1 MTEWRPVVA
10 AVAGTL
16 LLAGCTSGADGG
28 SAGEEKKGSAR
39 STSGSD
45 GAGSSASADGT
56 DTTTPA
62 DGADPS
68 SSAAAVAEDEPYTM
82 AEELAPRTRSEA
94 VAFVRGLTPR
104 ADNFGSGF
112 RKAQPYESDPGEWA
126 VLDEDCV
133 WQRQPLPD
141 TALASLTR
149 RFELPGSEG
158 KGPVQVSM
166 TVTVHKDTTAA
177 RRDMAV
183 SLEEALRCPN
193 QRLNATEQVRGLY
206 SRADPFSE
214 ARNGVTDDDLIES
227 GELLVDGIKGALP
240 FDWFKY
246 RLGPV
251 TVAATDRIGAGHT
264 DEEASRIAS
273 QVAQG
278 VAYTAAE
285 IDSIGGN
292 TARDGAEGKDG
303 SDDAEARDE

>member
-1 MTEWRPVVA
+1 MA

-16 LLAGCTSGADGG
+16 LLAGCTSGANGG
-28 SAGEEKKGSAR
+28 SATEEKKGPAR

-45 GAGSSASADGT
+45 SAGSSASADGT
-56 DTTTPA
+56 APSAPA

-68 SSAAAVAEDEPYTM
+68 ASAAAVAEDEPYTM
-82 AEELAPRTRSEA
+82 VEELAPQTRSEA

-183 SLEEALRCPN
+183 SLEEALRCPT

-227 GELLVDGIKGALP
+227 GELLVDGVKGALP

-292 TARDGAEGKDG
+292 TARDDAEGKDS

>member
-16 LLAGCTSGADGG
+16 LLAGCTSEADGG
-28 SAGEEKKGSAR
+28 SATDGKKGSAR

-45 GAGSSASADGT
+45 SAGSSASADGT
-56 DTTTPA
+56 EPSAPA
-62 DGADPS
+62 DGADP
-68 SSAAAVAEDEPYTM
+68 SAAAVAEDEPYTM
-82 AEELAPRTRSEA
+82 VEELAPQTRSEA

-149 RFELPGSEG
+149 RFELPGSKG
-158 KGPVQVSM
+158 RGPVQVSM

-193 QRLNATEQVRGLY
+193 QRLNATERVRGLY

-227 GELLVDGIKGALP
+227 GELLVDGIKDALP

-292 TARDGAEGKDG
+292 TARDHAEGKDS

>member
-16 LLAGCTSGADGG
+16 LLAGCSSGADGG
-28 SAGEEKKGSAR
+28 SADEGRSGKGS
-39 STSGSD
+39 
-45 GAGSSASADGT
+45 AGSSA
-56 DTTTPA
+56 PA
-62 DGADPS
+62 GSADPS
-68 SSAAAVAEDEPYTM
+68 DAPDGAEPSASAAAAAEDEPYTM
-82 AEELAPRTRSEA
+82 AEELAPRTRSAA
-94 VAFVRGLTPR
+94 VAFVRGLTGR
-104 ADNFGSGF
+104 ADNFGTGF
-112 RKAQPYESDPGEWA
+112 RKAQPYESDPAEWA

-149 RFELPGSEG
+149 RFELPGSGG

-193 QRLNATEQVRGLY
+193 QRLNATERVRGLY

-214 ARNGVTDDDLIES
+214 ARNGITDDDLVES
-227 GELLVDGIKGALP
+227 GELVVDGTKGALP

-264 DEEASRIAS
+264 DEEATQIAS

-292 TARDGAEGKDG
+292 TARDDAEGKDSSG
-303 SDDAEARDE
+303 GADDAEAGDE

>member
-1 MTEWRPVVA
+1 MA

-28 SAGEEKKGSAR
+28 SAGEGQKGSAR
-39 STSGSD
+39 SASGSD
-45 GAGSSASADGT
+45 GAGSSASAGGT
-56 DTTTPA
+56 DPTAPA

-68 SSAAAVAEDEPYTM
+68 AAAAAEDEPYTM
-82 AEELAPRTRSEA
+82 VEELAPRTRSEA

-166 TVTVHKDTTAA
+166 TVTVHEDTTAA

-193 QRLNATEQVRGLY
+193 QQLNATEQVRGLY

-292 TARDGAEGKDG
+292 TARDDAQGKDSG
-303 SDDAEARDE
+303 DDSEARDE

>member
-16 LLAGCTSGADGG
+16 LLAGCTNGSDGDDATTGSDGPAQATSGADGG
-28 SAGEEKKGSAR
+28 
-39 STSGSD
+39 
-45 GAGSSASADGT
+45 GSSASAAAEPEG
-56 DTTTPA
+56 
-62 DGADPS
+62 G
-68 SSAAAVAEDEPYTM
+68 SAEATDEPYTM
-82 AEELAPRTRSEA
+82 SDELAPRTRPEA
-94 VAFVRGLTPR
+94 VAFVRGLTAR
-104 ADNFGSGF
+104 ADNFGPGF
-112 RKAQPYESDPGEWA
+112 RKAQPYESDPAEWA

-133 WQRQPLPD
+133 WQRRPLPG

-149 RFELPGSEG
+149 RFVLPASGD
-158 KGPVQVSM
+158 KGPVHVSL

-193 QRLNATEQVRGLY
+193 QQLNATERVQGLY

-227 GELLVDGIKGALP
+227 GKYLVDGARDALP

-251 TVAATDRIGAGHT
+251 TVAATDRIGAGHA
-264 DEEASRIAS
+264 DEEATRIAS

-292 TARDGAEGKDG
+292 RAREDADTDGKDSTARDEAEG
-303 SDDAEARDE
+303 SR

>member
-1 MTEWRPVVA
+1 MA

-28 SAGEEKKGSAR
+28 SATDGKKSSAR

-45 GAGSSASADGT
+45 SGGSSASADGT
-56 DTTTPA
+56 EPSAPA
-62 DGADPS
+62 DGADP
-68 SSAAAVAEDEPYTM
+68 SAAAVAEDEPYTM
-82 AEELAPRTRSEA
+82 VEELAPQTRSEA

-149 RFELPGSEG
+149 RFELPGSKG
-158 KGPVQVSM
+158 RGPVQVSM

-193 QRLNATEQVRGLY
+193 QRLNATERVRGLY

-292 TARDGAEGKDG
+292 TARDDAEGKDS

>member
-1 MTEWRPVVA
+1 MA

-28 SAGEEKKGSAR
+28 SATEGKKGSAR

-45 GAGSSASADGT
+45 GAGSSAAAGVADTSAPADSAD
-56 DTTTPA
+56 P
-62 DGADPS
+62 
-68 SSAAAVAEDEPYTM
+68 SAAAVAEDEPYTM
-82 AEELAPRTRSEA
+82 IEELAPQTRSEA
-94 VAFVRGLTPR
+94 VAFVHGLTPR

-166 TVTVHKDTTAA
+166 TVTVHEDTTAA

-206 SRADPFSE
+206 SRADPFAE
-214 ARNGVTDDDLIES
+214 GRNGVTDDDLIES

-264 DEEASRIAS
+264 DEEATRIAS

-292 TARDGAEGKDG
+292 TARDDAEGKDG

>member
-28 SAGEEKKGSAR
+28 AGEGKKGSAR
-39 STSGSD
+39 SASGSE

-56 DTTTPA
+56 DPTAPA

-68 SSAAAVAEDEPYTM
+68 AAAAAEDEPYTM
-82 AEELAPRTRSEA
+82 FEELAPRTRSEA

-177 RRDMAV
+177 PDIAV
-183 SLEEALRCPN
+183 SLLGHRRPKACSPALVP
-193 QRLNATEQVRGLY
+193 T
-206 SRADPFSE
+206 
-214 ARNGVTDDDLIES
+214 
-227 GELLVDGIKGALP
+227 GALCP
-240 FDWFKY
+240 A
-246 RLGPV
+246 PCV
-251 TVAATDRIGAGHT
+251 
-264 DEEASRIAS
+264 
-273 QVAQG
+273 
-278 VAYTAAE
+278 
-285 IDSIGGN
+285 
-292 TARDGAEGKDG
+292 
-303 SDDAEARDE
+303 

>member
-1 MTEWRPVVA
+1 MA

-16 LLAGCTSGADGG
+16 LLAGCTSEADGG
-28 SAGEEKKGSAR
+28 SATDGKKGSAR

-45 GAGSSASADGT
+45 SAGSSASADGT
-56 DTTTPA
+56 EPSAPA
-62 DGADPS
+62 DGADP
-68 SSAAAVAEDEPYTM
+68 SAAAVAEDEPYTM
-82 AEELAPRTRSEA
+82 VEELAPQTRSEA

-149 RFELPGSEG
+149 RFELPGSKG
-158 KGPVQVSM
+158 RGPVQVSM

-193 QRLNATEQVRGLY
+193 QRLNATERVRGLY

-227 GELLVDGIKGALP
+227 GELLVDGIKDALP

-292 TARDGAEGKDG
+292 TARDHAEGKDS

>member
-1 MTEWRPVVA
+1 METGRGCGGGGTAAGRVHEW
-10 AVAGTL
+10 
-16 LLAGCTSGADGG
+16 GG
-28 SAGEEKKGSAR
+28 RGGKKGSAR
-39 STSGSD
+39 SASGSD
-45 GAGSSASADGT
+45 GAGSSASADG
-56 DTTTPA
+56 
-62 DGADPS
+62 ADPS
-68 SSAAAVAEDEPYTM
+68 ASAAAAAEDEPYTM
-82 AEELAPRTRSEA
+82 VEELAPRTRSEA
-94 VAFVRGLTPR
+94 VALVRGLTPR

-149 RFELPGSEG
+149 QFELPVSEG

-166 TVTVHKDTTAA
+166 TVTVHTDTTAA

-227 GELLVDGIKGALP
+227 GELLVDGIEGALP

-264 DEEASRIAS
+264 DEEATRIAS

-292 TARDGAEGKDG
+292 TARDGAEGKDS
-303 SDDAEARDE
+303 SDDSEARDE

>member
-28 SAGEEKKGSAR
+28 SAGDGTTTGPAR
-39 STSGSD
+39 STSGAD
-45 GAGSSASADGT
+45 AGPSASA
-56 DTTTPA
+56 
-62 DGADPS
+62 
-68 SSAAAVAEDEPYTM
+68 VAEDEDEDEPYTM

-94 VAFVRGLTPR
+94 VAFVRGLTAR

-112 RKAQPYESDPGEWA
+112 RKAQPYESDPAEWA

-133 WQRQPLPD
+133 WQRQSLPG
-141 TALASLTR
+141 TVLASLTR
-149 RFELPGSEG
+149 RFMLPGSGG
-158 KGPVQVSM
+158 KGPVQVSL

-193 QRLNATEQVRGLY
+193 QRLNATEHVRGLY

-227 GELLVDGIKGALP
+227 GELLVDGTKGALP

-251 TVAATDRIGAGHT
+251 TVAATDRIGAGHV
-264 DEEASRIAS
+264 DEETSRIAS

-292 TARDGAEGKDG
+292 SARDDADTDGKGSTAGDDTEG
-303 SDDAEARDE
+303 SR

>member
-28 SAGEEKKGSAR
+28 SATEGKKSPAR

-45 GAGSSASADGT
+45 GAGSSASADGAGPSAST
-56 DTTTPA
+56 

-68 SSAAAVAEDEPYTM
+68 AAAAEDEPYTM
-82 AEELAPRTRSEA
+82 IEELAPQTRSEA
-94 VAFVRGLTPR
+94 VAFVRGLTSRP
-104 ADNFGSGF
+104 DNFGSGF

-149 RFELPGSEG
+149 RFELPGSGG
-158 KGPVQVSM
+158 KGPVKVSM
-166 TVTVHKDTTAA
+166 TVTVHEDTTAA

-183 SLEEALRCPN
+183 SLEEALRCPD

-206 SRADPFSE
+206 SRADPFAE

-227 GELLVDGIKGALP
+227 GKLLVDGAKGALP

-278 VAYTAAE
+278 VTYTAAE

-292 TARDGAEGKDG
+292 TARDDAEGKD
-303 SDDAEARDE
+303 STDDAEARDE

>member
-1 MTEWRPVVA
+1 MA

-28 SAGEEKKGSAR
+28 SATEGKKGSAR

-45 GAGSSASADGT
+45 GAGSSAAAGVADTSA
-56 DTTTPA
+56 PA
-62 DGADPS
+62 DSADPS
-68 SSAAAVAEDEPYTM
+68 ASAAAVAEDEPYTM
-82 AEELAPRTRSEA
+82 IEELAPQTRSEA

-104 ADNFGSGF
+104 TDNFGSGF

-166 TVTVHKDTTAA
+166 TVTVHEDTTAA

-206 SRADPFSE
+206 SRADPFAE
-214 ARNGVTDDDLIES
+214 GRNGVTDDDLIES

-264 DEEASRIAS
+264 DEEATRIAS

-292 TARDGAEGKDG
+292 TARDDAEGKDG